1 MSGGET
7 DFWTPNDF
15 FDGISSRFGPFDIDV
30 AASYENR
37 KCVKYYC
44 KQINALQ
51 DGLAWEGRVWC
62 NPPYNNIGP
71 WVAKAIEQVR
81 ERNAERVV
89 MLLPAGTCSKW
100 FQLAYENAAR
110 IEFVHGRLNF
120 QGPHALDEGKA
131 AAPNPSIVIVFDIN
145 YWDPSRGPEF
155 EMINRKGAV
164 EWGRQSLLGE
174 WV

>member
-15 FDGISSRFGPFDIDV
+15 FNGISSRFGPFDIDV
-30 AASYENR
+30 AASHENR

-44 KQINALQ
+44 KQVNALQ

-71 WVAKAIEQVR
+71 WIAKAIEQVR

-120 QGPHALDEGKA
+120 QGPNALDEGKA
-131 AAPNPSIVIVFDIN
+131 AAPNPSIVIIFDIN
-145 YWDPSRGPEF
+145 YWEPSEGPQF
-155 EMINRKGAV
+155 EMINRKGSV
-164 EWGRQSLLGE
+164 EWGRQ
-174 WV
+174 

>member
-1 MSGGET
+1 MSGGEI
-7 DFWTPNDF
+7 DFWTPPEF
-15 FDGISSRFGPFDIDV
+15 FDGINSRFGPFDIDV
-30 AASYENR
+30 AASFENR
-37 KCVKYYC
+37 KCLKYFD
-44 KQINALQ
+44 KEINALQ

-71 WVAKAIEQVR
+71 WVAKAIQQVR

-89 MLLPAGTCSKW
+89 MLLPAGTCTKW

-120 QGPHALDEGKA
+120 KGPHALDDGKA
-131 AAPNPSIVIVFDIN
+131 AAPTPSMIIVFDLH
-145 YWDPSRGPEF
+145 YWEPSEGPQF
-155 EMINRKGAV
+155 EMINKLGAV

>member
-7 DFWTPNDF
+7 DFWTPNEF
-15 FDGISSRFGPFDIDV
+15 FDGVEARYGPFDIDV
-30 AASYENR
+30 AASFENR
-37 KCVKYYC
+37 KCERYIC
-44 KQINALQ
+44 KAHDALQ
-51 DGLAWEGRVWC
+51 DGLPWSGKVWC
-62 NPPYNNIGP
+62 NPPYDKIGP

-89 MLLPAGTCSKW
+89 MLLPNGTSTKW

-120 QGPHALDEGKA
+120 GGPHALDDVKA
-131 AAPNPSIVIVFDIN
+131 ASPTCSLLVVFDLE
-145 YWDPSRGPEF
+145 YWDPSEGPKF
-155 EMINRKGAV
+155 DMISRKGVV

-174 WV
+174 WI